1 MDIEYINNQ
10 LVFLRKY
17 VKDLETYDE
26 STVRKL
32 TKSNKTKSEIIDYFL
47 ESIKFYESL
56 LG

>member
-32 TKSNKTKSEIIDYFL
+32 AKV
-47 ESIKFYESL
+47 IKL
-56 LG
+56 KVKL

>member
-32 TKSNKTKSEIIDYFL
+32 AKSNKTKSEIIDSFL
-47 ESIKFYESL
+47 VSIKFYESL

>member
-26 STVRKL
+26 STDRKL
-32 TKSNKTKSEIIDYFL
+32 AKSNKTKSEIIDSFL